1 MNKKII
7 LFVALM
13 IMIGTLTSCKN
24 NEEKA
29 EIPNIR
35 DSIIIKDSQT
45 KEDIKGQV
53 YNDNNDH
60 TINIAKQYDSGI
72 YIEDVEIAKEYNYK
86 GKDIK
91 PLEIEIEH
99 KEIEDIAYEKYD
111 ETNEKINNKLKEIE
125 NKLKEYQEKIENH
138 LGNLSDTEIKEINQN
153 IERLQIQKE
162 AIQKVIEGIA
172 EDKLKNDY
180 ENKLKYLEDLK
191 DYLKNRVYNS
201 GINQILGYDNKEYFN
216 ENNQMQIIT
225 KINIIKNELESIN
238 YYDDIINK
246 NFTEYENVINNWNKI
261 KNYLYKWQ
269 LKLNKIETDKDYKN
283 TNFSK
288 DDNEEK
294 DLENCLSSIDSVIAS
309 IQEVLLNVHQ

>member
-1 MNKKII
+1 MNKKIA

-24 NEEKA
+24 NEEKV

-35 DSIIIKDSQT
+35 DSITIKDSQT

-111 ETNEKINNKLKEIE
+111 ETNEEINNKLKEIE

-138 LGNLSDTEIKEINQN
+138 LDNLSNTEIKEINQN

-162 AIQKVIEGIA
+162 AIQKVIEGIT

-216 ENNQMQIIT
+216 ENNQMQVIT

-246 NFTEYENVINNWNKI
+246 SFTEYENVVNNWNKI
-261 KNYLYKWQ
+261 KDYLYKWQ

-294 DLENCLSSIDSVIAS
+294 DLENCLSSIDSVITS
-309 IQEVLLNVHQ
+309 IQEVLLNVH